1 MNKFPV
7 IYSTLFF
14 SVAKWPSSEL
24 QNCTNAIAT
33 KMSSSPRL
41 SGICLPFGHC
51 PGPDPDLD
59 SELES
64 GMGLGERAVGWWVSH
79 PLSVV
84 SVAQHKFSL
93 SLGPSVLQAKGETL
107 LAGATSFAY
116 GNSRTTHCPP
126 FNSLAPPSPA
136 LPPPGPWPHGPFGDC
151 QPDRNSKWRA
161 GAREQLL
168 SDDDVDDGSQYAESW
183 TLLAFQ
189 RWILIFCM
197 CGKVAGRCS
206 RLFATGL
213 SQSVGCY
220 PFSAATPHHSP
231 PLPFAPLLAP
241 FLFHFFYHVT
251 LILSGNDHEYICRY
265 AIEPGPAVFS
275 PLCIGTK
282 LSRGMHGKL
291 SEAATVLP
299 FKSV

>member
-136 LPPPGPWPHGPFGDC
+136 LPPPRPMAPWPLWGLPTWPKFEMACRSERAAAQRWWRRRRQPVRWKLNAACISKMDFNILHVWKGRWPLFPALCHGT
-151 QPDRNSKWRA
+151 QPVGW
-161 GAREQLL
+161 LL
-168 SDDDVDDGSQYAESW
+168 S
-183 TLLAFQ
+183 FQ
-189 RWILIFCM
+189 CR
-197 CGKVAGRCS
+197 
-206 RLFATGL
+206 
-213 SQSVGCY
+213 
-220 PFSAATPHHSP
+220 HSS
-231 PLPFAPLLAP
+231 PLPSTPLRPA
-241 FLFHFFYHVT
+241 
-251 LILSGNDHEYICRY
+251 
-265 AIEPGPAVFS
+265 PGPLFVSLF
-275 PLCIGTK
+275 
-282 LSRGMHGKL
+282 
-291 SEAATVLP
+291 LP
-299 FKSV
+299 RHLDFVWQWPWIYM